1 MNTLVLTRPSC
12 APILSLLVF
21 ALAAGCSR
29 PINQTIV
36 DARLVMDVR
45 TALVNDSA
53 LGLLPL
59 EITAAGSVVHVVG
72 SVPSEVDRQRIV
84 TLVRSVPGVRD
95 VEVALDGPASA
106 QPAPPLPASS
116 RSNSPD
122 ENEQSSVGHLLSL
135 GLGLRLPTG
144 ATDQLDPSTR
154 LVPFVRFGRGGN
166 GFGPVIGFTG
176 IRATVRDP
184 LDGRDTPSRLRIAP
198 LMGGVGYR
206 RTRGPWSLSMSGLAG
221 YGFNSISLGPSRS
234 TEPVLGTQEA
244 SPAARQP
251 VRVKRDV
258 GTQVDRPLAIAAGG
272 SFVLMPTVSIG
283 RDVTSRASLYFST
296 SYLYSR
302 PDITWIEGER
312 IVNRSLEADTI
323 ILSIGFA
330 YWVF

>member
-1 MNTLVLTRPSC
+1 MNKTFFTRTIC
-12 APILSLLVF
+12 APILSLLTLN
-21 ALAAGCSR
+21 LASACSR

-45 TALVNDSA
+45 TALVNDPA

-59 EITAAGSVVHVVG
+59 EIMAAGSVVRVVG
-72 SVPSEVDRQRIV
+72 SVPSEVDRQRVV

-106 QPAPPLPASS
+106 AQPALPLPAST

-122 ENEQSSVGHLLSL
+122 ENEQSSSGHLLSL
-135 GLGLRLPTG
+135 GLGMRLPTG

-154 LVPFVRFGRGGN
+154 LVPLVRFGRGGN
-166 GFGPVIGFTG
+166 GLGPVIGFTG
-176 IRATVRDP
+176 IHATVRDP

-206 RTRGPWSLSMSGLAG
+206 RTRGPWSLSMAGLAG
-221 YGFNSISLGPSRS
+221 YGFNSI
-234 TEPVLGTQEA
+234 
-244 SPAARQP
+244 
-251 VRVKRDV
+251 RVKRDV
-258 GTQVDRPLAIAAGG
+258 GTQLDRPLAVTAGG

-312 IVNRSLEADTI
+312 IVSRSLEADTI